1 MVRIKGIMPECS
13 GTIISY
19 AHILTSAQ
27 CVYNKTRNNLLIIH
41 DRDPMHV
48 QHRHVETII
57 VHPLYNKNL
66 QGIHTYST
74 PYKDIAVLK
83 MSTSLLSSE
92 YLTVL
97 ELPKVDLKP
106 PYILCGIAGWGATQP
121 HNPYSRNGL
130 YWCFLD
136 VLSPDECAEL
146 GRKNRLDEFCAM
158 DRSEGSLPLEGDEG
172 SPLVCDGHLLGIY
185 THPFIDEVL
194 DVHYINRPAIFI
206 KITSYIPFINSA
218 MHLE

>member
-1 MVRIKGIMPECS
+1 MSSLLICSWLIFTSIFQYGDAIYKGKPVTSDFYYMVRIKGIMPECS

-130 YWCFLD
+130 YWCFLEI
-136 VLSPDECAEL
+136 LSPA
-146 GRKNRLDEFCAM
+146 RN
-158 DRSEGSLPLEGDEG
+158 
-172 SPLVCDGHLLGIY
+172 
-185 THPFIDEVL
+185 
-194 DVHYINRPAIFI
+194 
-206 KITSYIPFINSA
+206 
-218 MHLE
+218 